1 MILLKKIFNRLFSEK
16 VKDVI
21 RCKLEGIFRYLD
33 QKMTFREYVKA
44 YKFILKKIIYN
55 EKINDYSY

>member
-33 QKMTFREYVKA
+33 QKMTFRKYVKA

-55 EKINDYSY
+55 EKIYQ